1 MLQDYYE
8 KHNLEMKPYEYYLA
22 EFQNVNP
29 EGVTSRLDIPFDDN
43 SKSFII
49 KFMQNTYTISY
60 PEFEIHCIDKSD
72 KDAILC
78 NDIHA
83 KILMLRYFS
92 EGDVYKRQSLF
103 LRGYGKL
110 EEQTMTSYLIEKRDL
125 TILSL

>member
-72 KDAILC
+72 KDAILY

-83 KILMLRYFS
+83 K
-92 EGDVYKRQSLF
+92 
-103 LRGYGKL
+103 
-110 EEQTMTSYLIEKRDL
+110 KRDGGGSSGQTSNL
-125 TILSL
+125 

>member
-49 KFMQNTYTISY
+49 KFMQNY
-60 PEFEIHCIDKSD
+60 KQNN
-72 KDAILC
+72 AI
-78 NDIHA
+78 
-83 KILMLRYFS
+83 
-92 EGDVYKRQSLF
+92 
-103 LRGYGKL
+103 
-110 EEQTMTSYLIEKRDL
+110 IEYIRNTCKGV
-125 TILSL
+125 

>member
-8 KHNLEMKPYEYYLA
+8 KNNLEMKPYEYYLA

-60 PEFEIHCIDKSD
+60 DIAVKSGNVYLGFADRFTGTLIITGEISD
-72 KDAILC
+72 VISALTEIVDYFRDTLGYVVC
-78 NDIHA
+78 NIT
-83 KILMLRYFS
+83 
-92 EGDVYKRQSLF
+92 KR
-103 LRGYGKL
+103 
-110 EEQTMTSYLIEKRDL
+110 
-125 TILSL
+125 